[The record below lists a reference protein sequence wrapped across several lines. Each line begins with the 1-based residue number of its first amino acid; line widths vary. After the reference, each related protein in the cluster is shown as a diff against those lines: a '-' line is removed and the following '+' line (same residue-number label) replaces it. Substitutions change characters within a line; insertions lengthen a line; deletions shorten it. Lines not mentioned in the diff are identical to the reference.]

1 MPTRSRIPTSVTL
14 APCSSDRSSHRHA
27 RPGRRFGRGAG
38 PVPPRSLDDR
48 HRRSPAGRSPARPS
62 PVAATGAATGSP
74 PEAAV
79 ERGSERPRGP
89 GPARSPG
96 RIASSR
102 ARSEGPW
109 WRGAGAIGSSPSPGA
124 PRSPAGWRASRA
136 AAGGRARP
144 SGRQALAT
152 AGPACGQDTAAAR
165 TLHSGAK
172 AVFLGAVA
180 LLGLEGL
187 LRHRACAESSP
198 SGLGVSVIR
207 PQKARKRADR
217 PMHGRGAFIVRR
229 MIGRGPLDRQTSATL
244 RRRRGQRFTASG
256 TRGRVACYPRA

>member
-14 APCSSDRSSHRHA
+14 APCSSHRQA

-38 PVPPRSLDDR
+38 RGPLRSLDGR
-48 HRRSPAGRSPARPS
+48 HRRSPAGRSPAHPS
-62 PVAATGAATGSP
+62 PVATTGAATGSP
-74 PEAAV
+74 PGDAA
-79 ERGSERPRGP
+79 ERGSGRPRGP

-96 RIASSR
+96 RIASFR
-102 ARSEGPW
+102 APSEGPW

-124 PRSPAGWRASRA
+124 PQSPAGWRASRA
-136 AAGGRARP
+136 AAVDRARP

-152 AGPACGQDTAAAR
+152 AGPACGQDTAPAR
-165 TLHSGAK
+165 TLHAGAE
-172 AVFLGAVA
+172 AVFLGSVA

-198 SGLGVSVIR
+198 SGLGVSVNR

-229 MIGRGPLDRQTSATL
+229 MIGRGPLDRQTSAARDTHGARCSGASRTL
-244 RRRRGQRFTASG
+244 ARGPVQSDR
-256 TRGRVACYPRA
+256 